1 MGQEQ
6 TLRHAYVMS
15 ALPMKADITK
25 RGWHVCFVPKTD
37 ISSSVERAAKNDDAL
52 YAIHLRAS

>member
-15 ALPMKADITK
+15 ALPMKADFAE
-25 RGWHVCFVPKTD
+25 RGRHVRFVPIGD
-37 ISSSVERAAKNDDAL
+37 IIE
-52 YAIHLRAS
+52 